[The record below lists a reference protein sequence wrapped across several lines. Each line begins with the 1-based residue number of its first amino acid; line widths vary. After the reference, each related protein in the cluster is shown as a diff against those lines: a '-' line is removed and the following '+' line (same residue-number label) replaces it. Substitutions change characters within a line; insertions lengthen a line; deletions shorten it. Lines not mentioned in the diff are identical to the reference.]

1 MNIEPGSLLGTSSD
15 SNWFSLSSVLAM
27 LLGPSLPHDSQMTTF
42 STAAEATDGSSS
54 NAHCAISESNHVD
67 RKVGDVGV
75 YSCKFKL
82 GRRTGSENDDGR

>member
-1 MNIEPGSLLGTSSD
+1 
-15 SNWFSLSSVLAM
+15 M
-27 LLGPSLPHDSQMTTF
+27 LLDPPMLHNSQMTTF

-54 NAHCAISESNHVD
+54 NANCAISESNHVD

-82 GRRTGSENDDGR
+82 GRRTGLENDDGR